1 MDICQTKGDI
11 VSQRVFGPKCFTI
24 SRCPGNLGTSLALCA
39 AQLGWF
45 LSAGLT
51 SPVTGSHYC
60 GLLPWYNL
68 GCSPQQGLHF
78 DHCSWRPVVHPG
90 SGVSEAQRKERSWKQ
105 HQRPFFLFHSE
116 QIGLGDKGQ
125 GPPFKSSCSGL
136 WSQASLDLNSC
147 SPT

>member
-24 SRCPGNLGTSLALCA
+24 SCCPGNLGTGLALGA

-60 GLLPWYNL
+60 GLLP
-68 GCSPQQGLHF
+68 
-78 DHCSWRPVVHPG
+78 
-90 SGVSEAQRKERSWKQ
+90 
-105 HQRPFFLFHSE
+105 
-116 QIGLGDKGQ
+116 
-125 GPPFKSSCSGL
+125 
-136 WSQASLDLNSC
+136 
-147 SPT
+147 